1 MNDIEIIREYVK
13 IKILT
18 LDSRGYVKSR
28 ESAKLDFKES
38 FNWQNNAEYIK
49 TMAAFANNQGGFLVF
64 GIKDSPR
71 EIVGLQGQAFD
82 TLTSEKISEFVKST
96 LSHNLSYEF
105 ETLEFDNKKIGWI
118 YTRESQIK
126 PIICTKTIGGG
137 KDLKDGVIYFRN
149 GARSEPIRSANLQ
162 KIIDDQRLA
171 ESKRWM
177 ELVKQA
183 GVIGIENAAVLSLAD
198 GAVSAPGGRVIIDES
213 IMKDLRCIK
222 EGEFNEKIGAPT
234 LKIIGEVEA
243 SSARV
248 IERNIDPEIKYQL
261 TTKQLGEELGFPS
274 KSAMANALALV
285 KYFNLQSDE
294 YMYSFKAGKVT
305 YKKYSREVLSIL
317 RAKANNGEFK
327 IDKDS
332 DSMKNIRKRAHRI
345 Q

>member
-13 IKILT
+13 TKILT

-28 ESAKLDFKES
+28 ESTKLDFKES

-49 TMAAFANNQGGFLVF
+49 TMTAFANNQGGFLVF
-64 GIKDSPR
+64 GVKDSPR
-71 EIVGLQGQAFD
+71 EVVGLRGQAFEN
-82 TLTSEKISEFVKST
+82 LTSEKISEFVKST

-105 ETLEFDNKKIGWI
+105 ETLEVDNKKIGWI
-118 YTRESQIK
+118 YTRQSQIK
-126 PIICTKTIGGG
+126 PVICTRTIGSGS
-137 KDLKDGVIYFRN
+137 DLKDGAIYFRN
-149 GARSEPIRSANLQ
+149 GARSDLIRSTDLQ
-162 KIIDDQRLA
+162 KIISDQRDA
-171 ESKRWM
+171 EARRWM
-177 ELVKQA
+177 NLVKQA
-183 GVIGIENAAVLSLAD
+183 GAIGVENAAILSLTD
-198 GAVSAPGGRVIIDES
+198 GIVSAPGGKVVIDES
-213 IMKDLRCIK
+213 IMKDLRYIK
-222 EGEFNEKIGAPT
+222 EGEFNEKSGAPT

-294 YMYSFKAGKVT
+294 YMYSFKAGKVI
-305 YKKYSREVLSIL
+305 YKKYSREALNIL
-317 RAKANNGEFK
+317 IEKANNGEFE

-332 DSMKNIRKRAHRI
+332 DSMKSIRKKAI
-345 Q
+345 KL